1 MYYQDCNKYRVSQK
15 IWSVF
20 LTTEQKA
27 SVQLSNLFLFQ
38 ERRLWLRFWVNVHSN
53 PTRTDW
59 DIYIDFK
66 TVKLISSVRILLILR
81 ALIFTVRVH
90 LIICY
95 CKEIFAE
102 DKLNDHIQSLVFDVF
117 FSLKINHVGSFKLVF
132 CTYSF
137 TVTYYSV
144 YTKINTLKIGKIVK
158 FEINLLFLK
167 LMYLS
172 QFVSNLSKLRL
183 KI

>member
-1 MYYQDCNKYRVSQK
+1 M
-15 IWSVF
+15 
-20 LTTEQKA
+20 TTEQKA

-38 ERRLWLRFWVNVHSN
+38 ERTLWLRFWVNVHSN
-53 PTRTDW
+53 PTRTDR

-66 TVKLISSVRILLILR
+66 TVKLISSVRISLILR
-81 ALIFTVRVH
+81 TLIFTVRVH
-90 LIICY
+90 LIICH

-117 FSLKINHVGSFKLVF
+117 FSLKINHVGSSKLVF

-144 YTKINTLKIGKIVK
+144 YTKINTLKIGKYCQIWNQLVIFEIDVSQSIRVK
-158 FEINLLFLK
+158 FEQTS
-167 LMYLS
+167 S
-172 QFVSNLSKLRL
+172 QNLS
-183 KI
+183 